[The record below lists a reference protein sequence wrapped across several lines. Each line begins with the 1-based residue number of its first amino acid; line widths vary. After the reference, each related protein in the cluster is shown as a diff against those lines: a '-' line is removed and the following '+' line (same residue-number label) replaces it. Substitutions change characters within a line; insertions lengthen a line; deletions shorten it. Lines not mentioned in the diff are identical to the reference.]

1 MHKQKTLQSVIMK
14 RVNKQLS
21 KQARKYVSNEGQ
33 RTNEWNFQETTDK
46 R

>member
-1 MHKQKTLQSVIMK
+1 MK

-21 KQARKYVSNEGQ
+21 KQARTYVSNEGQ
-33 RTNEWNFQETTDK
+33 GTNEWNFQETTDK